1 MNSRTLLKSAI
12 AVTMT
17 ASLVIGVSAS
27 ADDNEIIER
36 VKPVGHL
43 VVLKADETATTAAT
57 SASEAPAAAA
67 EAAPVADASKATYD
81 TACFACHGTGAAG
94 APITGNKD
102 AWVSRLGQGLDTLY
116 SHAINGF
123 NAMPPKGG
131 AMSLSDEQVKAV
143 VDFMVNQSS

>member
-1 MNSRTLLKSAI
+1 MNSRTFLKSVF

-17 ASLVIGVSAS
+17 ASLMIGVSAS
-27 ADDNEIIER
+27 AEDNEIIER
-36 VKPVGHL
+36 VEPVGHL
-43 VVLKADETATTAAT
+43 VVLKPDDAAAAT
-57 SASEAPAAAA
+57 PASEATVDTA
-67 EAAPVADASKATYD
+67 EATPVADAGKTTYD

-102 AWVSRLGQGLDTLY
+102 AWASRVSQGLDTLY

-131 AMSLSDEQVKAV
+131 AMSLSDEQVKVV
-143 VDFMVNQSS
+143 VDYMVNQSS

>member
-1 MNSRTLLKSAI
+1 MATRTAMKTTVAAI
-12 AVTMT
+12 MT
-17 ASLVIGVSAS
+17 ACAMISFSAS
-27 ADDNEIIER
+27 ANDKDIVDR

-43 VVLKADETATTAAT
+43 VILADSDSAKTSDAASTESEAKSATTT
-57 SASEAPAAAA
+57 
-67 EAAPVADASKATYD
+67 ADAGKSTYD

-102 AWVSRLGQGLDTLY
+102 AWASRVGQGVDTLY

-131 AMSLSDEQVKAV
+131 AMNLTDEQVKAV
-143 VDFMVNQSS
+143 VDYMVGQSS

>member
-1 MNSRTLLKSAI
+1 MVTRTVVNTTI
-12 AVTMT
+12 AAFFT
-17 ASLVIGVSAS
+17 ASAMISFSAS
-27 ADDNEIIER
+27 ANDKDIVDR

-43 VVLKADETATTAAT
+43 VVMADSGSAKTPDAAST
-57 SASEAPAAAA
+57 ESEAKPASAT
-67 EAAPVADASKATYD
+67 ADAGKSTYD

-102 AWVSRLGQGLDTLY
+102 AWASRVGQGVETLY

-131 AMSLSDEQVKAV
+131 AMNLTDEQVKAV
-143 VDFMVNQSS
+143 VDYMVGQSS